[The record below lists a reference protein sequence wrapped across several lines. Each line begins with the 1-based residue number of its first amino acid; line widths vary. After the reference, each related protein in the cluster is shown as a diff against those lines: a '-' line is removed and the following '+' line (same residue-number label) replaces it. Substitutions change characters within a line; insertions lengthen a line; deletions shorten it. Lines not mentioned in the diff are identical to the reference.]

1 MTTEFYKIG
10 SGCDADVLERAG
22 ELIRSGELVAFP
34 TETVYGL
41 GANAYLAE
49 SARKVYA
56 AKGRPSDN
64 PLIVHVND
72 SADAALFA
80 ETNETYKKLAKQFMP
95 GPLTVILPKKDVI
108 PDEVTGGLRTVAVR
122 CPSNPIAR
130 ELIRR
135 SGVPIAAPSANLS
148 GKPSPTC
155 AEHVM
160 QDMDG
165 RIAMVIDGGE
175 CEIGL
180 ESTVI
185 AVSGNSANV
194 LRPGAVTPD
203 MLRSAGI
210 AVTVDEAVT
219 DPAKAGSAPQSPG
232 MKYKHYAP
240 KAELYLVE
248 GGTAE
253 LIAAARSGGS
263 LPSATAVMCS
273 DDDTAKFP
281 GFIVLDTG
289 KSDEEYAH
297 RLFSL
302 LRRADELGAE
312 RIYASLPRADGD
324 TLAIYNRI
332 IRSSAG
338 KIIRKTTNTEKEV
351 L

>member
-72 SADAALFA
+72 SADASLFA
-80 ETNETYKKLAKQFMP
+80 ETNETYKKLAKRFMP

-240 KAELYLVE
+240 KAKTVIFSGAPEHVVSAICRRYDE
-248 GGTAE
+248 QTAKGE
-253 LIAAARSGGS
+253 RVAILGLDEHRYGDRTFISLGSEKRPQEAAARLFAALRELDERGDTVALCEAVDTAGIG
-263 LPSATAVMCS
+263 LAVMNRM
-273 DDDTAKFP
+273 
-281 GFIVLDTG
+281 G
-289 KSDEEYAH
+289 
-297 RLFSL
+297 
-302 LRRADELGAE
+302 RAAAFDIEQ
-312 RIYASLPRADGD
+312 
-324 TLAIYNRI
+324 
-332 IRSSAG
+332 
-338 KIIRKTTNTEKEV
+338 V
-351 L
+351 

>member
-1 MTTEFYKIG
+1 M
-10 SGCDADVLERAG
+10 LERAG
-22 ELIRSGELVAFP
+22 ELIRCGELVAFP

-72 SADAALFA
+72 SADASLFA
-80 ETNETYKKLAKQFMP
+80 ETNETYEKLAKRFMP

-240 KAELYLVE
+240 KAKTVIFSGAPEHVVSAICRRYDE
-248 GGTAE
+248 QTAKGE
-253 LIAAARSGGS
+253 RVAILGLDEHRYGNRTFISLGSEKRPQEAAARLFAALRELDERGDTVALCEAVDTAGIG
-263 LPSATAVMCS
+263 LAVMNRM
-273 DDDTAKFP
+273 
-281 GFIVLDTG
+281 G
-289 KSDEEYAH
+289 
-297 RLFSL
+297 
-302 LRRADELGAE
+302 RAAAFDIEQ
-312 RIYASLPRADGD
+312 
-324 TLAIYNRI
+324 
-332 IRSSAG
+332 
-338 KIIRKTTNTEKEV
+338 V
-351 L
+351 

>member
-72 SADAALFA
+72 SADASLFA

-240 KAELYLVE
+240 KAKAVIFSGAPEYVVSAICRRYDE
-248 GGTAE
+248 QTAKGE
-253 LIAAARSGGS
+253 RVAILGLDEHRYGDRTFISLGSEKRPQEAAARLFAALRELDERGDTVALCEAVDTAGIG
-263 LPSATAVMCS
+263 LAVMNRM
-273 DDDTAKFP
+273 
-281 GFIVLDTG
+281 G
-289 KSDEEYAH
+289 
-297 RLFSL
+297 
-302 LRRADELGAE
+302 RAAAFDIEQ
-312 RIYASLPRADGD
+312 
-324 TLAIYNRI
+324 
-332 IRSSAG
+332 
-338 KIIRKTTNTEKEV
+338 V
-351 L
+351 

>member
-72 SADAALFA
+72 SADASLFA
-80 ETNETYKKLAKQFMP
+80 ETNETYKKLAKRFMP

-219 DPAKAGSAPQSPG
+219 DPAKAGSAPQSP
-232 MKYKHYAP
+232 AP
-240 KAELYLVE
+240 QR
-248 GGTAE
+248 GGTARGG
-253 LIAAARSGGS
+253 AGRSC
-263 LPSATAVMCS
+263 LP
-273 DDDTAKFP
+273 
-281 GFIVLDTG
+281 G
-289 KSDEEYAH
+289 YAH
-297 RLFSL
+297 
-302 LRRADELGAE
+302 
-312 RIYASLPRADGD
+312 
-324 TLAIYNRI
+324 
-332 IRSSAG
+332 
-338 KIIRKTTNTEKEV
+338 
-351 L
+351 

>member
-72 SADAALFA
+72 SADASLFA

-240 KAELYLVE
+240 KAKAVIFSGAPEHVVSAICRRYDE
-248 GGTAE
+248 QTAKGE
-253 LIAAARSGGS
+253 RVAILGLDEHRYGDRTFISLGSEKRPQEAAARLFAALRELDERGDTVALCEAVDTAGIG
-263 LPSATAVMCS
+263 LAVMNRM
-273 DDDTAKFP
+273 
-281 GFIVLDTG
+281 G
-289 KSDEEYAH
+289 
-297 RLFSL
+297 
-302 LRRADELGAE
+302 RAAAFDIEQ
-312 RIYASLPRADGD
+312 
-324 TLAIYNRI
+324 
-332 IRSSAG
+332 
-338 KIIRKTTNTEKEV
+338 V
-351 L
+351 

>member
-22 ELIRSGELVAFP
+22 ELIRCGELVAFP

-72 SADAALFA
+72 SADASLFA
-80 ETNETYKKLAKQFMP
+80 ETNETYEKLAKRFMP

-185 AVSGNSANV
+185 AVSGNSAKV

-253 LIAAARSGGS
+253 FIAAARSGGS

-273 DDDTAKFP
+273 DDDAAKFP
-281 GFIVLDTG
+281 GLIVRDTG

-297 RLFSL
+297 RLLSL

>member
-22 ELIRSGELVAFP
+22 ELIRCGELVAFP

-72 SADAALFA
+72 SADASLFA
-80 ETNETYKKLAKQFMP
+80 ETNETYEKLAKRFMP

-240 KAELYLVE
+240 SLSPPRVRAEAFPRRRRSCAPMTILRNSPDLSYSTPEKATRNMRTV
-248 GGTAE
+248 
-253 LIAAARSGGS
+253 
-263 LPSATAVMCS
+263 C
-273 DDDTAKFP
+273 FP
-281 GFIVLDTG
+281 
-289 KSDEEYAH
+289 
-297 RLFSL
+297 
-302 LRRADELGAE
+302 
-312 RIYASLPRADGD
+312 
-324 TLAIYNRI
+324 
-332 IRSSAG
+332 SSAVRTSSA
-338 KIIRKTTNTEKEV
+338 RKGYTPLYRVPTATLLQYSTASYVRPPEK
-351 L
+351 

>member
-72 SADAALFA
+72 SADASLFA

-185 AVSGNSANV
+185 AVSGNSAKV

-240 KAELYLVE
+240 KAKAIIFSGAPEHVVSAICRRYDE
-248 GGTAE
+248 QTAKGE
-253 LIAAARSGGS
+253 RVAILGLDEHRYGNRTFISLGSEKRPQEAAARLFAALRELDERGDTVALCEAVDTAGIG
-263 LPSATAVMCS
+263 LAVMNRM
-273 DDDTAKFP
+273 
-281 GFIVLDTG
+281 G
-289 KSDEEYAH
+289 
-297 RLFSL
+297 
-302 LRRADELGAE
+302 RAAAFDIEQ
-312 RIYASLPRADGD
+312 
-324 TLAIYNRI
+324 
-332 IRSSAG
+332 
-338 KIIRKTTNTEKEV
+338 V
-351 L
+351 

>member
-72 SADAALFA
+72 SADASLFA

-240 KAELYLVE
+240 KAKAVIFSGAPEHVVSAICRRYDEQTAKGERVAILGLDEHHY
-248 GGTAE
+248 GGRTFLSLGSE
-253 LIAAARSGGS
+253 KRLQEAAARLFAALRELDERGDTVALCEAVDTAGIG
-263 LPSATAVMCS
+263 LAVMNRM
-273 DDDTAKFP
+273 
-281 GFIVLDTG
+281 G
-289 KSDEEYAH
+289 
-297 RLFSL
+297 
-302 LRRADELGAE
+302 RAAAFDIEQ
-312 RIYASLPRADGD
+312 
-324 TLAIYNRI
+324 
-332 IRSSAG
+332 
-338 KIIRKTTNTEKEV
+338 V
-351 L
+351 

>member
-10 SGCDADVLERAG
+10 SGCDSDALERAG
-22 ELIRSGELVAFP
+22 ELIRRGELVAFP

-64 PLIVHVND
+64 PLIVHIND

-80 ETNETYKKLAKQFMP
+80 ETNETYVKLAERFMP

-185 AVSGNSANV
+185 AVSGNSAKV

-219 DPAKAGSAPQSPG
+219 DPAKAGNAPQSPG

-248 GGTAE
+248 GGKAE
-253 LIAAARSGGS
+253 LIAAARSGGG

-273 DDDTAKFP
+273 GGDEAEFSD
-281 GFIVLDTG
+281 FIVLDTG
-289 KSDEEYAH
+289 KSDAESAH

-312 RIYASLPRADGD
+312 RIYAALPRADGD

>member
-22 ELIRSGELVAFP
+22 ELIRCGELVAFP

-72 SADAALFA
+72 SADASLFA
-80 ETNETYKKLAKQFMP
+80 ETNETYEKLAKRFMP

-130 ELIRR
+130 E
-135 SGVPIAAPSANLS
+135 
-148 GKPSPTC
+148 
-155 AEHVM
+155 
-160 QDMDG
+160 
-165 RIAMVIDGGE
+165 
-175 CEIGL
+175 
-180 ESTVI
+180 
-185 AVSGNSANV
+185 
-194 LRPGAVTPD
+194 VTPD

-312 RIYASLPRADGD
+312 RIYAALPRADGD
-324 TLAIYNRI
+324 TLAIFNRI